1 MRIDERHTS
10 ELLGQSTRTM
20 VLPSGLTVQMCRM
33 PGFVT
38 AYAMLTVGVGSI
50 DIGYRV
56 RGREVSLPAGV
67 AHYLEHKMFD
77 CPYGDAMQRFDAL
90 GASANAFTSFDK
102 TAYYFSCTEN
112 FSKALEV
119 LLDFV
124 ATPYFTGPSVRR
136 ERGIIAEELRMYRDS
151 PEWMVTAN
159 LLQAMYHVHPIR
171 EDIAGTEES
180 IAHIDAALL
189 RRCYERFYCPGN
201 MVLSVAGCF
210 EEDAV
215 LELAEKYF
223 PTAKTAAN
231 PLTIREPRTVREHY
245 CEQKMPIAAPMFQV
259 GFKAA
264 GGEKMSPQFIV
275 KNMLTNKACI
285 GMLLG
290 IVLGALGVHKAIDGT
305 AAGEIVASLL
315 SFITAPTSAL
325 ILIVMGYQLYVSRA
339 LLRPVL
345 TTMGLRLGVLAVV
358 CAAVSGI
365 LFAVIPFDKGLLLAL
380 MLQYTLP
387 APFIIPLFAD
397 LGDDAEYVSTTLS
410 LGTVLAVVLF
420 FFLAAFSLA

>member
-1 MRIDERHTS
+1 MLGYALYA
-10 ELLGQSTRTM
+10 LLCGADQTKT
-20 VLPSGLTVQMCRM
+20 
-33 PGFVT
+33 
-38 AYAMLTVGVGSI
+38 YAMV
-50 DIGYRV
+50 DIGQT
-56 RGREVSLPAGV
+56 
-67 AHYLEHKMFD
+67 MFA
-77 CPYGDAMQRFDAL
+77 YTVFLTAL
-90 GASANAFTSFDK
+90 
-102 TAYYFSCTEN
+102 
-112 FSKALEV
+112 
-119 LLDFV
+119 
-124 ATPYFTGPSVRR
+124 
-136 ERGIIAEELRMYRDS
+136 
-151 PEWMVTAN
+151 
-159 LLQAMYHVHPIR
+159 
-171 EDIAGTEES
+171 
-180 IAHIDAALL
+180 
-189 RRCYERFYCPGN
+189 
-201 MVLSVAGCF
+201 
-210 EEDAV
+210 
-215 LELAEKYF
+215 
-223 PTAKTAAN
+223 
-231 PLTIREPRTVREHY
+231 
-245 CEQKMPIAAPMFQV
+245 
-259 GFKAA
+259 KAA
-264 GGEKMSPQFIV
+264 GGEKMTPQFIV

-305 AAGEIVASLL
+305 AAGEIVTSLL

-325 ILIVMGYQLYVSRA
+325 ILIVMGYQLHVIRA